1 MKKDQTN
8 QVLGSH
14 VVSSTF
20 LILKPNHLSF
30 ETEKWFPTLL
40 RLYHWLVCCIFATF
54 MSKRILDH
62 FKRIH
67 VGCVMHRD
75 ATSA

>member
-20 LILKPNHLSF
+20 LTLKPNHLSL
-30 ETEKWFPTLL
+30 KLKNGFPPYFDYITGWSVVSLPL
-40 RLYHWLVCCIFATF
+40 SCRSEFSTI
-54 MSKRILDH
+54 SKEIMLD
-62 FKRIH
+62 
-67 VGCVMHRD
+67 V
-75 ATSA
+75 

>member
-30 ETEKWFPTLL
+30 ETEKWFLTLL
-40 RLYHWLVCCIFATF
+40 
-54 MSKRILDH
+54 
-62 FKRIH
+62 
-67 VGCVMHRD
+67 
-75 ATSA
+75 

>member
-20 LILKPNHLSF
+20 LILKPIHLSF

-40 RLYHWLVCCIFATF
+40 
-54 MSKRILDH
+54 
-62 FKRIH
+62 
-67 VGCVMHRD
+67 
-75 ATSA
+75 